1 MPVYQKSAEAIVPE
15 RIGEGPN
22 IKRPRSRSGNGRI
35 VKKAETSGWRTRL
48 LRNML
53 EAERQT
59 GSAERWP
66 ERRKET
72 RKQKQKQ
79 KKKVL
84 NSATR
89 TDSEQ
94 SEHADGLCQSGKQ

>member
-72 RKQKQKQ
+72 RKQKQK
-79 KKKVL
+79 KVL

>member
-1 MPVYQKSAEAIVPE
+1 LPVYQKSAEAIVPE

-79 KKKVL
+79 KKKNKKKSV
-84 NSATR
+84 
-89 TDSEQ
+89 EQ
-94 SEHADGLCQSGKQ
+94 CY